1 MTAPGERRPSGA
13 PGAEYRLIRIDDESS
28 PDLLEL
34 SPVIAEAVA
43 ESVGAGQAPPT
54 AVIRRQRPYA
64 LLGPKDRRLPSLSRG
79 VKVLRDAGLPV
90 YERIAGGTAVILDEG
105 CLSFAVARPC
115 RDFTAIHQNFNLLT
129 VGVRLALARLGI
141 DAEFGAA
148 PGSFCEGPYD
158 LVFRGRKIA
167 GVAQAM
173 RRGFALVSGMLIV
186 SQDPVP
192 VTNLL
197 NEFYAAAGGTP
208 GLVPDN
214 VVTLSDLVG
223 RPLTL
228 DEVEDALKA
237 GFWEA
242 HRYVESAPTAAELER
257 AGRLLTE
264 RRLG

>member
-1 MTAPGERRPSGA
+1 DFRLRVLAGRLGRVPAGRRGTRPAAGHGAHGGRGRRRRDGAVVPGVDRRRLGRRAGGGRLGHAGPGPVPRGAAVLLGRAASAAMTAPGERRPSGA

-148 PGSFCEGPYD
+148 P
-158 LVFRGRKIA
+158 
-167 GVAQAM
+167 
-173 RRGFALVSGMLIV
+173 
-186 SQDPVP
+186 
-192 VTNLL
+192 
-197 NEFYAAAGGTP
+197 
-208 GLVPDN
+208 
-214 VVTLSDLVG
+214 
-223 RPLTL
+223 
-228 DEVEDALKA
+228 
-237 GFWEA
+237 
-242 HRYVESAPTAAELER
+242 
-257 AGRLLTE
+257 
-264 RRLG
+264 